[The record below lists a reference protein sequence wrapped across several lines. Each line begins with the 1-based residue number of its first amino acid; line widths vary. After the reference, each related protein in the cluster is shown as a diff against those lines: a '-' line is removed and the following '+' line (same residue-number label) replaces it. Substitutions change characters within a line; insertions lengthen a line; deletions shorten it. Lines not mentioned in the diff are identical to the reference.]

1 MIKIAIAIVLNE
13 NNEVLLIRKRKP
25 RVLPSGDVLTW
36 SFPGG
41 KPKDDEN
48 GYETAIRETL
58 EETGYS
64 IAVTEADKLGARTHP
79 QDTNIFIEYWAGEV
93 LEYTPTLFT
102 AHEEI
107 EEVAWVPV
115 EKMGEVIKLVIFE
128 GILDYIEAKTGFRK
142 G

>member
-25 RVLPSGDVLTW
+25 RTLPSGDVLAW

-41 KPKDDEN
+41 KPNDGES
-48 GYETAIRETL
+48 GYETAMRETL
-58 EETGYS
+58 EETGHS
-64 IAVTEADKLGARTHP
+64 IKVTEADKLGARTHP
-79 QDTNIFIEYWAGEV
+79 QDPNIFIEYWAGT
-93 LEYTPTLFT
+93 LIEYTPSLFT

-107 EEVAWVPV
+107 EEVAWVPI
-115 EKMGEVIKLVIFE
+115 EKMDEVIKLVIFE
-128 GILDYIEAKTGFRK
+128 GIRDYIEAKAGFRK